1 MQYPWG
7 FASPVSLAQITAALV
22 VKGYLPLRSLDASR
36 NQASVSVTRTIT
48 SSCAATTQADTREQS
63 AMKGRTRHRSHPKAL
78 SVLVR
83 DRLCCVAGQGFEP
96 WKASADGFTVRSHW
110 PLGQPAWWPD
120 VPTAGHDTQSVTRSA
135 DRPGE

>member
-48 SSCAATTQADTREQS
+48 SSCAATTQADPGNS
-63 AMKGRTRHRSHPKAL
+63 
-78 SVLVR
+78 
-83 DRLCCVAGQGFEP
+83 
-96 WKASADGFTVRSHW
+96 
-110 PLGQPAWWPD
+110 QP
-120 VPTAGHDTQSVTRSA
+120 
-135 DRPGE
+135 